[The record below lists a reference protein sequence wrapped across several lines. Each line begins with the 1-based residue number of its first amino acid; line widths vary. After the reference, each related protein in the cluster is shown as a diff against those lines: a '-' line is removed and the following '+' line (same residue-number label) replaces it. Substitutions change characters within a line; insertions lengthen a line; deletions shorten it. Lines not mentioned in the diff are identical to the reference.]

1 MTIGGY
7 YHHYHTWPATTTCY
21 HQAQER
27 AHIRQSCFEEQQY
40 DNNII
45 DAAKISGG
53 SQTPTIMPI
62 THSNNIMNLPLYTT
76 LVPRECVS
84 RPWV

>member
-1 MTIGGY
+1 MQKTHHIISSQSRTTFGPVQEISDDTITMTIGGY
-7 YHHYHTWPATTTCY
+7 NHHYHTWPATTKP
-21 HQAQER
+21 ER
-27 AHIRQSCFEEQQY
+27 AHIRQSCSEEQY

-62 THSNNIMNLPLYTT
+62 TQQ
-76 LVPRECVS
+76 
-84 RPWV
+84 